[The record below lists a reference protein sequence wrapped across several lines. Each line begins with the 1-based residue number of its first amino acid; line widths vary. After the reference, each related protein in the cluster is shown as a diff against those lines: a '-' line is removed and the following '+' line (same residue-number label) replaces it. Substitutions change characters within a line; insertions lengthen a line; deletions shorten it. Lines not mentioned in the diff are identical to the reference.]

1 MKKYEPQRVI
11 NGTFGEMWIDG
22 EYMAEVTGLNA
33 KVTLEKTDVS
43 QTGTL
48 VKGYKVTGID
58 CKGTIKMNKVT
69 SYFILKLSENLKK
82 GKTTTATIISN
93 LNDPDS
99 NGNERIQLDGCIFD
113 ELTLIDWETKKMG
126 EESIAFTFTSWTVL
140 DEIKYS

>member
-69 SYFILKLSENLKK
+69 SYFISKLSENLKK